1 MDFKNLVK
9 SLEAGICPAELC
21 YNSKA
26 DQEIDWHRVRYN
38 TFYRSTE
45 FFESKFP
52 QEFENIPG
60 FDKVID
66 MIVEKNKENT
76 PLKEISQNQ
85 KTTFSEPFLSQ
96 Q

>member
-66 MIVEKNKENT
+66 MIVEKNKDNT
-76 PLKEISQNQ
+76 PLKEISQ
-85 KTTFSEPFLSQ
+85 KTMGVHPHPLGSET
-96 Q
+96 